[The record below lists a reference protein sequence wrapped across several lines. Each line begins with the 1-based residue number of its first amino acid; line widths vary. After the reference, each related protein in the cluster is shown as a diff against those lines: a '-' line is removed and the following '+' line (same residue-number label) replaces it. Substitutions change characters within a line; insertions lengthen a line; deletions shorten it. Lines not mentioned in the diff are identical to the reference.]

1 MSFKHQMGSVY
12 LNGALVSDDCAKG
25 LLRIFSKEMR
35 QALRTHDAEELAHI
49 SGLAGALIRARVAAR
64 QYQGAGR

>member
-1 MSFKHQMGSVY
+1 MTFKHQMGQVY
-12 LNGALVSDDCAKG
+12 LNGAIVSEDCAKG

-35 QALRTHDAEELAHI
+35 QALRTHDAEELSHI

-64 QYQGAGR
+64 QYQAGAR